1 MRIALTLGFCLVSF
15 AATAA
20 PHSKGDTKPDAN
32 GPVPAQG
39 TRENYRSCM
48 SDSVVTMMAV
58 ASSTASRKFSLTAK
72 ICASSRRDVAEGRRY
87 GVTQANIGQA
97 VNLGG
102 EGSGAG
108 TTGRTALRKVEP
120 INPQYAPPVPE
131 EVRHA

>member
-1 MRIALTLGFCLVSF
+1 MRIALTPGFCLVSI

-20 PHSKGDTKPDAN
+20 PHSKGDTKPGN

-48 SDSVVTMMAV
+48 SENVVTIMAV
-58 ASSTASRKFSLTAK
+58 ASSTTPRKFSMTAE
-72 ICASSRRDVAEGRRY
+72 ICASSRRDVGEGRRY

-97 VNLGG
+97 VNLGE

-108 TTGRTALRKVEP
+108 TAGRTALRKIEP
-120 INPQYAPPVPE
+120 INPQYAPPVPQ

>member
-1 MRIALTLGFCLVSF
+1 MRIALTLGFCLVSL

-39 TRENYRSCM
+39 TRENYRSRM
-48 SDSVVTMMAV
+48 SENVVTIMAV
-58 ASSTASRKFSLTAK
+58 ASSTTSRKFSMTAK
-72 ICASSRRDVAEGRRY
+72 ICASSRRDVPEGRRY
-87 GVTQANIGQA
+87 GVTKA
-97 VNLGG
+97 VNLGE

-108 TTGRTALRKVEP
+108 ITGRAALCKVEP
-120 INPQYAPPVPE
+120 INAQYAPPVPK